1 MRTGDAGLERAG
13 TRLCAVC
20 LRQTRYAPAR
30 AVDGT
35 CRYGTDT
42 THSRDSS
49 PRSLGKRRTASVRSL
64 RTRHA
69 NGTRPRYRAD
79 VGPGAFRLTTERVH
93 RMPGYMQRGST
104 WAKELDAMMGNGG
117 GSGFNFGNMM
127 NGVWS
132 GGWPMLLLG
141 VLVVTGI
148 VLLVIWAVRGA
159 SKK

>member
-1 MRTGDAGLERAG
+1 
-13 TRLCAVC
+13 
-20 LRQTRYAPAR
+20 
-30 AVDGT
+30 
-35 CRYGTDT
+35 
-42 THSRDSS
+42 
-49 PRSLGKRRTASVRSL
+49 
-64 RTRHA
+64 
-69 NGTRPRYRAD
+69 
-79 VGPGAFRLTTERVH
+79 
-93 RMPGYMQRGST
+93 MQRGST
-104 WAKELDAMMGNGG
+104 WAKELDAVMGSGG